1 MSYLYN
7 TYKDL
12 YSKNTTIKVLD
23 KNIFHSNH
31 DETRL
36 IEPACKYINKK
47 DLQKVI
53 DEVCMKYENARSFV
67 RASGTEDLVRIY
79 VESGSL
85 DDTEIITKHIYDF
98 IQKNY
103 S

>member
-1 MSYLYN
+1 LY
-7 TYKDL
+7 
-12 YSKNTTIKVLD
+12 ILD
-23 KNIFHSNH
+23 
-31 DETRL
+31 
-36 IEPACKYINKK
+36 KK

-53 DEVCMKYENARSFV
+53 DEVCSKYENARSFV
-67 RASGTEDLVRIY
+67 RTSGTEDLVRIY
-79 VESGSL
+79 VESSNL